1 MRCNKLFLASVFVG
15 LMLFTIAFSLPN
27 NADTKT
33 REYVDAF
40 GKSHKEFEGERS
52 IADRTDVLTS
62 LDIPG
67 GKYIYAVGED
77 YFVVFDVEYPI
88 HPRCVCQYQPPTEN
102 RKITY
107 NDVVI
112 RGNLAYIVGMYKN
125 ESNSVGILKVLNI
138 SDRENPYQ
146 VSEYIDKNGDHD
158 FTAIEI
164 EGKTAYVTDR
174 YGFIYSI
181 DITDPANLHE
191 PILRKFHKDL
201 VGAIDFI
208 ISGRVAYVSCENRHF
223 VRLNLESS
231 SSISDPNV
239 LLRSE
244 WIQDIYLDGDLFVA
258 AKISNDKFGIGR
270 WEKSSNNYN
279 SVIQEAAGIDYKPRG
294 IACTGNFGYIVGY
307 NYSENGLF
315 STISAFDGM
324 FADTVTYLCSHNW
337 ANEALTRVRK
347 VSESIVYAV
356 GRYDDGEKSYGMI
369 RAIRLAVLRE
379 NLFTTMIHSSLLY
392 AHRGINRTEPSQIEI
407 RGDIAYVVD
416 SCGMLIFDVS
426 TPAVTRYFVYPHPP
440 PIPSDFAD
448 YLDTDHIYFGI
459 DVVTGDPLD
468 YIYLTSDDKSI
479 PPTGRSFWAI
489 THNIRTHILSVSGG
503 PTAPGGHTNII
514 GEVEVLEDYAY
525 TFSLDD
531 VAGVWGFLDAFDIRI
546 PGAPVWRSSDR
557 MQYAPATDY
566 QFYDTDFGEVEVYGD
581 TAWVSWR
588 SLPYTGRITFGGPA
602 HTTNHIGFF
611 DISDPGPAPATGVEA
626 FVPLQTETNVGGVPT
641 GSSPRS
647 MGYFRENIAHPW
659 GGAID
664 FVGTKLYSTIGY
676 KNDLYRPIS
685 GLHNYGLFE
694 YDVETRHCGKIYRA
708 DPLPPDNLQSHW
720 LNYYGLTELEMP
732 LEVYYDDPYVFCS
745 WQDLPKEGSPIFVI
759 DVDEDTINQLPLTN
773 CIFNDYKM
781 IGDYLIAVGET
792 LSVVVTPA
800 RIWNIR
806 VLGRLHPVMPEE
818 NDFGFT
824 ETRMAS
830 HTKEFEENSTDNN
843 LDDIYR
849 KPNNSVADL
858 NINWKPSEKIIK
870 INNSIWKNSNSHFE
884 LYKKLFLQQN
894 GKNVE
899 NTDDSLSMGGIK

>member
-1 MRCNKLFLASVFVG
+1 
-15 LMLFTIAFSLPN
+15 MLFTIAFSLPN
-27 NADTKT
+27 NVDTKT

-40 GKSHKEFEGERS
+40 GKFHMEFEGERS

-77 YFVVFDVEYPI
+77 YFVVFDVEDPI
-88 HPRCVCQYQPPTEN
+88 HPRCVCQFQPPTKN

-107 NDVVI
+107 NDVEI
-112 RGNLAYIVGMYKN
+112 RGNLAYIVGKYEN
-125 ESNSVGILKVLNI
+125 ESNNVGILKVLNI
-138 SDRENPYQ
+138 ADRENPYQ

-164 EGKTAYVTDR
+164 EGKTAYLTDR

-201 VGAIDFI
+201 VGAIDFVV
-208 ISGRVAYVSCENRHF
+208 SGRVMYVSCENKHF
-223 VRLNLESS
+223 ARLNLESS
-231 SSISDPNV
+231 SSISDPKV

-244 WIQDIYLDGDLFVA
+244 WIQDIYLDGDLFAA
-258 AKISNDKFGIGR
+258 AKISNEKFGIGR

-347 VSESIVYAV
+347 VSESFIYAV

-440 PIPSDFAD
+440 PIPPDFAD

-468 YIYLTSDDKSI
+468 YIYLTSDDKSV

-489 THNIRTHILSVSGG
+489 THDTDHILSVSGG

-525 TFSLDD
+525 TFSIDEDPGLFQ
-531 VAGVWGFLDAFDIRI
+531 GRGFLDAFDIST
-546 PGAPVWRSSDR
+546 PGAPFFVSSDKL
-557 MQYAPATDY
+557 QYAPGNEY
-566 QFYDTDFGEVEVYGD
+566 SFYVGDFGEVEVNGD

-588 SLPYTGRITFGGPA
+588 SLPYTGRMGLGFA
-602 HTTNHIGFF
+602 VQNTNHIGFF
-611 DISDPGPAPATGVEA
+611 DISDPGPPPAGVEA
-626 FVPLQTETNVGGVPT
+626 FVPLQTETNAGGVPT
-641 GSSPRS
+641 GFSNRS
-647 MGYFRENIAHPW
+647 MGYYRLNFDCPY

-664 FVGTKLYSTIGY
+664 FVVTELYSTIGY
-676 KNDLYRPIS
+676 TDNLYPPIS
-685 GLHNYGLFE
+685 GGSNYGLFK
-694 YDVETRHCGKIYRA
+694 YDVETRHCGLIYNNTA
-708 DPLPPDNLQSHW
+708 PNNLQSHW
-720 LNYYGLTELEMP
+720 ENYYELTELEWP
-732 LEVYYDDPYVFCS
+732 LEVYYNDPYVFCS
-745 WQDLPKEGSPIFVI
+745 WQDTIEDPPGTIIKVGSPIFVI
-759 DVDEDTINQLPLTN
+759 NVNTGDTRSLPITN

-781 IGDYLIAVGET
+781 IGNYLIAVGET

-800 RIWNIR
+800 RIWNIL
-806 VLGRLHPVMPEE
+806 VSERLHPVVPEE

-824 ETRMAS
+824 KTRMAS
-830 HTKEFEENSTDNN
+830 HNKEFEENSTDNSS
-843 LDDIYR
+843 DDIYW
-849 KPNNSVADL
+849 KSDNSIANS
-858 NINWKPSEKIIK
+858 NINWKPREEIIK
-870 INNSIWKNSNSHFE
+870 INNSIWKNSNLRFE
-884 LYKKLFLQQN
+884 LYKQLFLQEN
-894 GKNVE
+894 GKNGE

>member
-15 LMLFTIAFSLPN
+15 LMLVTVAFSLPN

-40 GKSHKEFEGERS
+40 GKSHMEFEGERS

-77 YFVVFDVEYPI
+77 YFVVFDVEDPI
-88 HPRCVCQYQPPTEN
+88 HPRCACQYQPPTKN

-107 NDVVI
+107 NDVEI
-112 RGNLAYIVGMYKN
+112 RGNLAYIVGMYEN
-125 ESNSVGILKVLNI
+125 ESSNVGILKVLNI

-174 YGFIYSI
+174 HGFIYSI
-181 DITDPANLHE
+181 DITDPANLLE
-191 PILRKFHKDL
+191 PVLRKFHKDL

-208 ISGRVAYVSCENRHF
+208 VSGRVMYVSCENRHF
-223 VRLNLESS
+223 ARLNLESS
-231 SSISDPNV
+231 SSISDPKI

-258 AKISNDKFGIGR
+258 AKISNNKFGIGR
-270 WEKSSNNYN
+270 WDRSSNNYN
-279 SVIQEAAGIDYKPRG
+279 SLIQEAAGIDYKPRG

-307 NYSENGLF
+307 NDSENGLF

-347 VSESIVYAV
+347 VSESFIYAV

-392 AHRGINRTEPSQIEI
+392 AHRAVNRTEPSQIEI
-407 RGDIAYVVD
+407 RADIAYVVD

-426 TPAVTRYFVYPHPP
+426 DPANTRYFVTAP
-440 PIPSDFAD
+440 PIPPDYAD
-448 YLDTDHIYFGI
+448 YFDPDHIYFGI
-459 DVVTGDPLD
+459 DVVTGGLID
-468 YIYLTSDDKSI
+468 YIYLTSND
-479 PPTGRSFWAI
+479 PGATGQTFWEIEHVRA
-489 THNIRTHILSVSGG
+489 THILSVSGTST
-503 PTAPGGHTNII
+503 PVGHDVLT
-514 GEVEVLEDYAY
+514 GEVEVLGDYAF
-525 TFSLDD
+525 TFTIEEDPGGGPG
-531 VAGVWGFLDAFDIRI
+531 AWGYLDAFDIST
-546 PGAPVWRSSDR
+546 PGAPVWRSSNI
-557 MQYAPATDY
+557 MQYEPWNDY
-566 QFYDTDFGEVEVYGD
+566 SFYGTDFGEVEVNGD

-588 SLPYTGRITFGGPA
+588 SFPYTDRVPLGAGIQQ
-602 HTTNHIGFF
+602 TTNHIGFF
-611 DISDPGPAPATGVEA
+611 DISDPGPPPAGVVA
-626 FVPLQTETNVGGVPT
+626 FVPQQIVTRADSVRT
-641 GSSPRS
+641 GLFDRN
-647 MGYFRENIAHPW
+647 MGYYRYNFAFPY

-664 FVGTKLYSTIGY
+664 FAGTKLYATIGSP
-676 KNDLYRPIS
+676 KDRFRPIL
-685 GLHNYGLFE
+685 GALNYVLFE
-694 YDVETRHCGKIYRA
+694 YDIETRHCGKIYEYK
-708 DPLPPDNLQSHW
+708 PPPGPDSLQSHW
-720 LNYYGLTELEMP
+720 DHYYELTDLEMP

-759 DVDEDTINQLPLTN
+759 DIDEDTISQLPLTN

-781 IGDYLIAVGET
+781 KGDYLIAVGET

-806 VLGRLHPVMPEE
+806 ISERLHPVVPEE

-824 ETRMAS
+824 KTRMAS
-830 HTKEFEENSTDNN
+830 HKKEFDVNSTDNN
-843 LDDIYR
+843 PNDIYW
-849 KPNNSVADL
+849 KSDNSVANS
-858 NINWKPSEKIIK
+858 NINWKPGEKIIK
-870 INNSIWKNSNSHFE
+870 INNSIWKHSNSHFE
-884 LYKKLFLQQN
+884 LYRELFLQ
-894 GKNVE
+894 KNWKNRE
-899 NTDDSLSMGGIK
+899 NIDDSLSMGGIK